1 MNKYEKIVLD
11 KIEKYLPHIM
21 FVAVTIVG
29 FLVRYQLRTI
39 VSGDAH
45 MCLMPW
51 YNEIAENGLYEQVGD
66 YGLLYQ
72 FLIWVMTL
80 VPAVPNLFAYKILSC
95 VFDYVVAIAAAL
107 LVYRISEGDKKWH
120 SVLVYS
126 IILLC
131 PTVFIDSS
139 AWAQCDAIYTAF
151 ALLGFCCLEK
161 EKPNWALVLL
171 GISFSFKLHAVFALP
186 FFLFY
191 YFAKR
196 RFSILRF
203 AIVPA
208 MIVATSLPLLFWGRS
223 PFETFGIYAKQTSL
237 WKSMANGYPSM
248 WLLLFTEGN
257 EAQYDYMAPIAIL
270 TTVCMLAIFM
280 VTWVRKQY
288 VVKGKNLLIM
298 AFLLT
303 YTTVFFLPAMHGR
316 YSYLYEICAIAL
328 AVIIPKT
335 IPLAAGQIVLSC
347 CTYCSYLFYTPTNHK
362 SLAWINIAIYLAY
375 VLILSKELRDGFSQ
389 STKTEELL
397 LEDSQSSDNE

>member
-1 MNKYEKIVLD
+1 MNKYEKIVLE
-11 KIEKYLPHIM
+11 KIEAYLPHIV
-21 FVAVTIVG
+21 FAVVTIVG
-29 FLVRYQLRTI
+29 FFIRFQLRTI

-80 VPAVPNLFAYKILSC
+80 VPAIPNLFAYKILSC

-107 LVYRISEGDKKWH
+107 IVYRITEGDKKWH

-151 ALLGFCCLEK
+151 ALLGIYFLEK
-161 EKPNWALVLL
+161 DKYNWALVML
-171 GISFSFKLHAVFALP
+171 GISFSFKLHAAFILP

-191 YFAKR
+191 YFAKK

-208 MIVATSLPLLFWGRS
+208 MMVVTALPLVFWGRS
-223 PFETFGIYAKQTSL
+223 PFETFTVYAKQTSL
-237 WKSMANGYPSM
+237 WKSMSNGYPSIWYLM
-248 WLLLFTEGN
+248 FTEGN

-270 TTVCMLAIFM
+270 MTVCALAFFM
-280 VTWVRKQY
+280 VTWIRNKY
-288 VVKGKNLLIM
+288 VSKGKNLLIM

-303 YTTVFFLPAMHGR
+303 YTTLFFLPAMHGR
-316 YSYLYEICAIAL
+316 YSYAYEIMAIAL

-335 IPLAAGQIVLSC
+335 IPLAAGQIILSC
-347 CTYCSYLFYTPTNHK
+347 CTYCSYLFYTPTDHK
-362 SLAWINIAIYLAY
+362 ALVWINIPIYLAY
-375 VLILSKELRDGFSQ
+375 ILILRKELKR
-389 STKTEELL
+389 EEI
-397 LEDSQSSDNE
+397 EE

>member
-1 MNKYEKIVLD
+1 MNKYEKIVLE
-11 KIEKYLPHIM
+11 KIEAYLPHIV
-21 FVAVTIVG
+21 FAVVTIVG
-29 FLVRYQLRTI
+29 FFIRFQLRTI

-51 YNEIAENGLYEQVGD
+51 YNEIAEKGLYEQVGD

-80 VPAVPNLFAYKILSC
+80 VPAIPNLFAYKILSC

-107 LVYRISEGDKKWH
+107 IVYRISEGDKKWH

-151 ALLGFCCLEK
+151 ALLGIYFLEK
-161 EKPNWALVLL
+161 DKYNWALVML
-171 GISFSFKLHAVFALP
+171 GISFSFKLHAAFILP

-191 YFAKR
+191 YFAKK

-208 MIVATSLPLLFWGRS
+208 MMVVTALPLVFWGRS
-223 PFETFGIYAKQTSL
+223 PFETFTVYAKQTSL
-237 WKSMANGYPSM
+237 WKSMSNGYPSIWYLM
-248 WLLLFTEGN
+248 FTEGN

-270 TTVCMLAIFM
+270 MTVCALAFFM
-280 VTWVRKQY
+280 VTWIRNKY
-288 VVKGKNLLIM
+288 VPKGKNLLIM

-303 YTTVFFLPAMHGR
+303 YTTLFFLPAMHGR
-316 YSYLYEICAIAL
+316 YSYAYEIMAIAL

-335 IPLAAGQIVLSC
+335 IPLAAGQIILSC
-347 CTYCSYLFYTPTNHK
+347 CTYCSYLFYTPTDHK
-362 SLAWINIAIYLAY
+362 ALVWINIPIYLAY
-375 VLILSKELRDGFSQ
+375 ILILRKELKR
-389 STKTEELL
+389 EEI
-397 LEDSQSSDNE
+397 EK

>member
-1 MNKYEKIVLD
+1 
-11 KIEKYLPHIM
+11 
-21 FVAVTIVG
+21 
-29 FLVRYQLRTI
+29 
-39 VSGDAH
+39 
-45 MCLMPW
+45 
-51 YNEIAENGLYEQVGD
+51 
-66 YGLLYQ
+66 
-72 FLIWVMTL
+72 MTL

-151 ALLGFCCLEK
+151 AFLGFCCLEK

-171 GISFSFKLHAVFALP
+171 GISFSFKMHAVFALP

-208 MIVATSLPLLFWGRS
+208 
-223 PFETFGIYAKQTSL
+223 
-237 WKSMANGYPSM
+237 
-248 WLLLFTEGN
+248 
-257 EAQYDYMAPIAIL
+257 
-270 TTVCMLAIFM
+270 
-280 VTWVRKQY
+280 
-288 VVKGKNLLIM
+288 
-298 AFLLT
+298 
-303 YTTVFFLPAMHGR
+303 LPAMHGR

-375 VLILSKELRDGFSQ
+375 VLIFSKELRDGFSQ